1 MSVPT
6 QSKLYKPILEILAT
20 AESSLS
26 DRRLAELVSDRLNLT
41 DADQRELIPSG
52 VQSRIENR
60 TSWAILYLKRAGFV
74 HYPSRGRREITQ
86 QGREFL
92 KSHEDEI
99 TDAHLR
105 LFIPKHQ
112 QAVDNK
118 TTPTVATGSSIENDT
133 DVTPEELMVQGDQQL
148 RAKLVEELLENIKK
162 LTPDRFEQLVVNLLE
177 KMGYGKGEAVGRSGD
192 GGIDGIINQDPL
204 GLEKVYIQAKR
215 WLSQVGEPEIRNFSG
230 SLDAKGAGKGVFITT
245 STFSSTAER
254 TARNISAGSKFIRL
268 IDGRELTALM
278 VRHGVGV
285 VTVSTYEVK
294 KLDENYFAE
303 EV

>member
-6 QSKLYKPILEILAT
+6 QSKLYKPILKILAT

-26 DRRLAELVSDRLNLT
+26 DRRLAELVSDQLNLT
-41 DADQRELIPSG
+41 DADRRELIPSG

-74 HYPSRGRREITQ
+74 HYPSRGRRGITQ

-105 LFIPKHQ
+105 PFIPKHQ

-118 TTPTVATGSSIENDT
+118 TTPTVATGGSIENDT

-215 WLSQVGEPEIRNFSG
+215 WSSQVGEPEVRNFSG
-230 SLDAKGAGKGVFITT
+230 SLDAKGAAKGVFITN
-245 STFSSTAER
+245 STFSSTAKE
-254 TARNISAGSKFIRL
+254 TARNISTGNKLIRL
-268 IDGRELTALM
+268 IDGQELVKLM
-278 VRHGVGV
+278 IQHSVGV
-285 VTVSTYEVK
+285 VTESIYEVK
-294 KLDENYFAE
+294 RMDENYFAE
-303 EV
+303 DV

>member
-1 MSVPT
+1 MAVPT
-6 QSKLYKPILEILAT
+6 QAELYRPILEILAT

-26 DRRLAELVSDRLNLT
+26 DRRLAELVSDQLNLT
-41 DADQRELIPSG
+41 DADRREMVPSR

-60 TSWAILYLKRAGFV
+60 TSWAIWYLKRVGFV
-74 HYPSRGRREITQ
+74 HYPSRGRRGITQ

-105 LFIPKHQ
+105 PFIPKHQ
-112 QAVDNK
+112 QAIDNK
-118 TTPTVATGSSIENDT
+118 TTPTVATGGSIENDT
-133 DVTPEELMVQGDQQL
+133 DITPEELMAQGNQQL
-148 RAKLVEELLENIKK
+148 RTKLAEELLENIKE
-162 LTPDRFEQLVVNLLE
+162 LTPERFEQLVVNLLE
-177 KMGYGKGEAVGRSGD
+177 EMGYGKGQVVGGSGD

-204 GLEKVYIQAKR
+204 GLEKIYIQAKR
-215 WLSQVGEPEIRNFSG
+215 WSSQVGAPGIRDFSG
-230 SLDAKGAGKGVFITT
+230 SLDAKGAMKGVFITT
-245 STFSSTAER
+245 STFNNTAKE
-254 TARNISAGSKFIRL
+254 TARNISAGNKLIRL
-268 IDGRELTALM
+268 IDGQELAALM

-294 KLDENYFAE
+294 KMDENYFAE